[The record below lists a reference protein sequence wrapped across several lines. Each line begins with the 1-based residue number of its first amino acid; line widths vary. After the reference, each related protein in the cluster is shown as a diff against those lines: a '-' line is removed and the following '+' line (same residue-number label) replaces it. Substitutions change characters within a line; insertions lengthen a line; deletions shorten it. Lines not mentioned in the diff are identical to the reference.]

1 MDNSENPFME
11 DYTTEYE
18 IPPFDQIK
26 YEHYIPAIKA
36 GIEERNQ
43 EIAAITNNRAMPDFD
58 NTILALDNSG
68 KLLTKV
74 SYVFYALSESDNT
87 PEMEKISEGAGPG
100 VAAGGGAGGRAEGRV
115 GGRWLGGGR
124 VRGFLVGV

>member
-1 MDNSENPFME
+1 MKQKLLTLTAACAVLLTTSCSKKMDNSENPFMQ

-87 PEMEKISEGAGPG
+87 PEMEKI
-100 VAAGGGAGGRAEGRV
+100 
-115 GGRWLGGGR
+115 
-124 VRGFLVGV
+124 

>member
-1 MDNSENPFME
+1 MKHKVLISTAACAVLLTASCSKTMDNSENPFMK

-18 IPPFDQIK
+18 IPPFSEIK

-43 EIAAITNNRAMPDFD
+43 EIWAITSNRAMPDFD
-58 NTILALDNSG
+58 NTILAIDNSG

-74 SYVFYALSESDNT
+74 S
-87 PEMEKISEGAGPG
+87 
-100 VAAGGGAGGRAEGRV
+100 
-115 GGRWLGGGR
+115 
-124 VRGFLVGV
+124 